1 MTNTLNNELQI
12 NLNPPNAEWTDAQWS
27 KFREWIVDHLKAGT
41 VTVEFTKKDGDYRKM
56 TCTLSADLL
65 PPKVVS
71 TKVDRISESTIVKK
85 ENLDIVS
92 VFDMEAQAWRSFIVK
107 NVKNISFDLT

>member
-1 MTNTLNNELQI
+1 MTNISNSELQI
-12 NLNPPNAEWTDAQWS
+12 NINPPNTEWTDSQWAE
-27 KFREWIVDHLKAGT
+27 FREWIVGHLKAGT
-41 VTVEFTKKDGDYRKM
+41 VIVEFTKKDGDYRKM

-65 PPKVVS
+65 PPKVES
-71 TKVDRISESTIVKK
+71 TKVDRISESTIPKK

-107 NVKNISFDLT
+107 NVKNVSFDLT